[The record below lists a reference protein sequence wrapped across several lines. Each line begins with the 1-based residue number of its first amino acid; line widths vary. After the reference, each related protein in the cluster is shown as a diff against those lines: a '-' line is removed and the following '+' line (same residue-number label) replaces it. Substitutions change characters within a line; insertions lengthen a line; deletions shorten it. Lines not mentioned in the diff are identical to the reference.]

1 MYYLNAFNEMLRK
14 RRQQNNMMNGGGQ
27 DYPSRDYARPSGTD
41 ALGLGPAQ
49 DRNAFRDTL
58 NSMSPMSRFAMGMM
72 PVIGPAFN
80 IGRLANAGMSA
91 YEASQLA
98 PSRDARERSQDQF
111 RASEIADFNAPMQN
125 TAQQSFRGSEIA
137 DSRSLNTPQQ
147 SFQTSERAGY
157 GQAGPEYGP
166 APAAIFDPN
175 AYEGAITENSFNA
188 FNMGGG
194 PGVAGSSGAP
204 NFDRNA
210 AFIEASRAAYN
221 AAPAVV
227 AGNPIAPSSL
237 SGESLP
243 TMATDTIGKYAN
255 MGDSGLRSGGFGQTG
270 LYGDAS
276 AGMGTFGDSAVGF
289 GGGFGG
295 NIGTGNFGGSPAD
308 AADLGYAHGGM
319 VDARHLKGRA
329 PAPDDGYGA
338 LQGGEYVITKAAVE
352 KYGKRLLDAIN
363 NGTFR

>member
-14 RRQQNNMMNGGGQ
+14 RQRQNMMNGGGQ
-27 DYPSRDYARPSGTD
+27 DYESRDYARPSGTD
-41 ALGLGPAQ
+41 SLGLGPAQ

-58 NSMSPMSRFAMGMM
+58 NSMSPMSQFAMGMM
-72 PVIGPAFN
+72 PGVGPAFN

-111 RASEIADFNAPMQN
+111 RASEISEMNAPQYGPYADDSMDRL
-125 TAQQSFRGSEIA
+125 SF
-137 DSRSLNTPQQ
+137 NTPV
-147 SFQTSERAGY
+147 SS
-157 GQAGPEYGP
+157 PV
-166 APAAIFDPN
+166 APQ
-175 AYEGAITENSFNA
+175 
-188 FNMGGG
+188 
-194 PGVAGSSGAP
+194 
-204 NFDRNA
+204 
-210 AFIEASRAAYN
+210 
-221 AAPAVV
+221 
-227 AGNPIAPSSL
+227 SSL
-237 SGESLP
+237 SGQDLSPMAPVAFSSPVARSSITGESLP
-243 TMATDTIGKYAN
+243 SMA
-255 MGDSGLRSGGFGQTG
+255 GDFGIRSGG
-270 LYGDAS
+270 
-276 AGMGTFGDSAVGF
+276 AGGEF
-289 GGGFGG
+289 GGGV
-295 NIGTGNFGGSPAD
+295 GTGNFGGSPAD

>member
-1 MYYLNAFNEMLRK
+1 MYYLNAFNEMLKK
-14 RRQQNNMMNGGGQ
+14 RQRQNMMGGGGN
-27 DYPSRDYARPSGTD
+27 DYGVGTTAPSGPM
-41 ALGLGPAQ
+41 GLGPAQ
-49 DRNAFRDTL
+49 DRSGFRDML

-80 IGRLANAGMSA
+80 FGRLVDSGISA
-91 YEASQLA
+91 YQSSQLA

-111 RASEIADFNAPMQN
+111 RASEIADMNAPMQN
-125 TAQQSFRGSEIA
+125 TPQQSFRGSEI
-137 DSRSLNTPQQ
+137 
-147 SFQTSERAGY
+147 AGY

-166 APAAIFDPN
+166 YADDSMDRL
-175 AYEGAITENSFNA
+175 SFNA
-188 FNMGGG
+188 
-194 PGVAGSSGAP
+194 PSPVAPQSSFAGEALAP
-204 NFDRNA
+204 MA
-210 AFIEASRAAYN
+210 PEAISS
-221 AAPAVV
+221 
-227 AGNPIAPSSL
+227 PIGQSSFT
-237 SGESLP
+237 GESLAP
-243 TMATDTIGKYAN
+243 MA
-255 MGDSGLRSGGFGQTG
+255 GDFGGRFGG
-270 LYGDAS
+270 A
-276 AGMGTFGDSAVGF
+276 

-319 VDARHLKGRA
+319 VHAEHLKGRA